1 MVLLSLF
8 LGVGNRGTL
17 DPIDAALGYGGDLDD
32 LETTVFGFTNSG
44 RKKPNY
50 FLTDHTD
57 DIGYSPL
64 PRYLNPSR
72 IFLQRDGNHSSEKL

>member
-1 MVLLSLF
+1 MTIVHFRLDCLF
-8 LGVGNRGTL
+8 TFSGVGNRGVL
-17 DPIDAALGYGGDLDD
+17 DPIDSVLGYGGDLDD
-32 LETTVFGFTNSG
+32 LDTTVFGFANSG

-64 PRYLNPSR
+64 PRYYNT
-72 IFLQRDGNHSSEKL
+72 

>member
-1 MVLLSLF
+1 MSEF
-8 LGVGNRGTL
+8 LGVGNRGVL
-17 DPIDAALGYGGDLDD
+17 DPVDSAIGYGGDLDD
-32 LETTVFGFTNSG
+32 LETTVFGFSNSG

-64 PRYLNPSR
+64 PR
-72 IFLQRDGNHSSEKL
+72 